1 MQTEGRLR
9 RTRCGHESVSARF
22 AGAQP
27 QKLQD
32 VNLGV
37 LEPTYEILPEA
48 DPAVSDGE
56 IAVEPQR
63 MFAKAIPCGTR
74 RENRQTIPIA
84 TCAGRMIRD
93 EGQGLRQLR
102 LGGRQ
107 RRHWIADITKRDF
120 GRVDRAGCAER
131 YGVVRVGGE
140 RAIKEGARLCQML
153 RRRAHYEMRPS
164 LKIEIHRVRGRRSLR
179 MARLSGEKLSLQS
192 VGEPCDDRV
201 LQVEEIGERFVEAL
215 GPEMGAALG
224 VDQLHVDAHAG
235 AAALH
240 AAFEHIAHV
249 QFAPDGFRSTALPL

>member
-1 MQTEGRLR
+1 MGQRPRSVGLDRATVPRGGLVVQTEGRLR

-63 MFAKAIPCGTR
+63 PFFAKGNSLRNTPGEQADNTHC
-74 RENRQTIPIA
+74 NV
-84 TCAGRMIRD
+84 CGRMIRD

-140 RAIKEGARLCQML
+140 RAIKEGARLCQIL
-153 RRRAHYEMRPS
+153 WRHARYEMRPS
-164 LKIEIHRVRGRRSLR
+164 LKIRDPSSPGS
-179 MARLSGEKLSLQS
+179 
-192 VGEPCDDRV
+192 
-201 LQVEEIGERFVEAL
+201 AL
-215 GPEMGAALG
+215 APHGAPS
-224 VDQLHVDAHAG
+224 
-235 AAALH
+235 AAK
-240 AAFEHIAHV
+240 
-249 QFAPDGFRSTALPL
+249 S